1 MLFVVKQAIQLT
13 FGVLGKKMVVER
25 GVLFGEK
32 TRTKKL
38 KMSKNQSSNRRW
50 ALMEV
55 ALAHLHFFFVC
66 LLQVQNG
73 APHFSIGLELFDQL
87 IVTSC

>member
-1 MLFVVKQAIQLT
+1 
-13 FGVLGKKMVVER
+13 
-25 GVLFGEK
+25 
-32 TRTKKL
+32 
-38 KMSKNQSSNRRW
+38 MSKNQSSNRRW

-87 IVTSC
+87 IVTTC

>member
-13 FGVLGKKMVVER
+13 FGAVLVVVER
-25 GVLFGEK
+25 EEFYLERK
-32 TRTKKL
+32 LENEKL
-38 KMSKNQSSNRRW
+38 KMSKSQSSNRRW

-87 IVTSC
+87 IVTTC